1 MTHFKNVYMFWGQTG
16 FGLNASESSTQTG
29 PGIIFEVFCHD
40 WKRQTHS
47 AACSVF
53 LKTVKSERESKRYR
67 ILDAWQ
73 DQLWHKHRSFVICGS
88 WLNLDWCCSQK
99 PKIALKGFCKKTKKQ
114 LCIFLW
120 VAFKI
125 MDMPSSTRKSLIMT
139 ICGIIYSSFKSWK
152 IKSHSSVSKTFS
164 QISQWAG

>member
-29 PGIIFEVFCHD
+29 PGSIFEDEESSNPLSCMQCLFI
-40 WKRQTHS
+40 
-47 AACSVF
+47 
-53 LKTVKSERESKRYR
+53 KTVKSERESKRYR

-73 DQLWHKHRSFVICGS
+73 HQLRHKHRSFVICGS

-99 PKIALKGFCKKTKKQ
+99 PKIALKGFCKKTKQQ

-125 MDMPSSTRKSLIMT
+125 MDMPSSTRKSLITT

-152 IKSHSSVSKTFS
+152 IKSYSSVSKTFS
-164 QISQWAG
+164 QISQCAG

>member
-1 MTHFKNVYMFWGQTG
+1 MYTCSGDKL
-16 FGLNASESSTQTG
+16 GLDWMPVRVAHRQAQVSSLRMKSLLSWLKKTNPLSCMQCLF
-29 PGIIFEVFCHD
+29 I
-40 WKRQTHS
+40 
-47 AACSVF
+47 
-53 LKTVKSERESKRYR
+53 KTVKSERESKRYR

-73 DQLWHKHRSFVICGS
+73 HQLRHKHRSFVICGS

-99 PKIALKGFCKKTKKQ
+99 PKIALKGFCKKQQ

-125 MDMPSSTRKSLIMT
+125 MDMPSSTRKLLIMT

-152 IKSHSSVSKTFS
+152 IKSYSSVSKTFS